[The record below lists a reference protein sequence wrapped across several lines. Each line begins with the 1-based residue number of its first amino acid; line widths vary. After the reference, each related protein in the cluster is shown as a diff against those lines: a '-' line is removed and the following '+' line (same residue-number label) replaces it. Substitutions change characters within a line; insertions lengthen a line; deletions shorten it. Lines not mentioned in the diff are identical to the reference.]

1 MQIPEVLALDIFIST
16 GFDYLTAHNPHI
28 VCDIDSVVLTLT
40 LSPGIFPLWENPEIL
55 SLKDKHTIVV
65 LLAYILYILYNS
77 KERKMD
83 LMVLMLQILL
93 KKNGPKIITKKMI
106 WITSKYNYHGFNGVL
121 RIVAISNFTYK
132 ELWWLLLVLLSYCGS
147 LWVIVGYCISDAK

>member
-40 LSPGIFPLWENPEIL
+40 LSPGTFPLLENPEIL

-106 WITSKYNYHGFNGVL
+106 
-121 RIVAISNFTYK
+121 
-132 ELWWLLLVLLSYCGS
+132 
-147 LWVIVGYCISDAK
+147 